1 MQNKNE
7 IKFSLRGERRAK
19 GSLPKGRP
27 PKKKSKLRDIG
38 PKGREGSDKNQFFS
52 LIRKREN
59 YLRGGGVKS
68 KSPFLFGNSIGKF

>member
-7 IKFSLRGERRAK
+7 IKFSLRGERQAK

-38 PKGREGSDKNQFFS
+38 PKGREGSEKSS
-52 LIRKREN
+52 LNII
-59 YLRGGGVKS
+59 YI
-68 KSPFLFGNSIGKF
+68 FGIVVPSL